1 MKQSRAIKIPIFPNE
16 QQITLICKTFG
27 CTRFIWNNML
37 SDEIEFYC
45 ATDKHFVPTPAKYK
59 KEFPFLK
66 EIDSLALANVQQQLE
81 KSFRNFFTNQ
91 KNLIAQNSKAKRRLK
106 NLIQP
111 IVRSQNLVLQFTQ
124 PRIVYVCQ
132 N

>member
-1 MKQSRAIKIPIFPNE
+1 MIK
-16 QQITLICKTFG
+16 
-27 CTRFIWNNML
+27 
-37 SDEIEFYC
+37 IEFYC

-91 KNLIAQNSKAKRRLK
+91 KNFRYPKFKSKKK
-106 NLIQP
+106 TKKSYTTN
-111 IVRSQNLVLQFTQ
+111 
-124 PRIVYVCQ
+124 C
-132 N
+132 